1 MMNSVESLITTGVFK
16 MIAIRKLIITVAGLC
31 AMW

>member
-1 MMNSVESLITTGVFK
+1 MMNSIESLTTTGVFNV
-16 MIAIRKLIITVAGLC
+16 ITIRKLIIIVAGLC